1 MPRGDLVVGVD
12 CSTTAAKAVVWDAA
26 GTALSQARSEF
37 ELQHPRPGYAEQNPE
52 DWWTATKAAIRRAV
66 QTVDRE
72 RIAAICVTHQRE
84 TFACLDRV
92 GDPLRPAMLWADT
105 RATAEVEKYGTAEVH
120 RITGKPPNPTPAWYK
135 LLWLAE
141 HEPETLAHTASV
153 LDVGG
158 FLVNRLTGEFRT
170 SWASADPL
178 GVVDLSTFDYSDELL
193 KVAGVHRDQFPELA
207 APGALLGSVTEEAA
221 RATGLPPGLPVV
233 AGVGDGQ
240 SAQLGCGITEPGAAY
255 LNLGTGIVSGTFGRT
270 YASDVRFRTL
280 AAGVPGAYT
289 METFIGGGTYNI
301 RWFVDKFAGVNTQ
314 MLGLDLSPEQVLEAA
329 AEMLPPGSEGLVAL
343 PYWTGAL
350 TPYWDHHARG
360 ALIGLTGIHG
370 KSHVYRAILESLA
383 FEQRFLTNGAEEAL
397 QERVT
402 RVIALGGGSRSRIW
416 CQIVADVMQRRVEVV
431 REPESTCLG
440 AGVLAAAA
448 VGIHPSIESAA
459 TAMTGTGRSFEPDAT
474 HIDQYDRLYS
484 VYRNIYPAL
493 RELFAQMAAVA
504 T

>member
-1 MPRGDLVVGVD
+1 
-12 CSTTAAKAVVWDAA
+12 
-26 GTALSQARSEF
+26 
-37 ELQHPRPGYAEQNPE
+37 
-52 DWWTATKAAIRRAV
+52 
-66 QTVDRE
+66 
-72 RIAAICVTHQRE
+72 
-84 TFACLDRV
+84 
-92 GDPLRPAMLWADT
+92 
-105 RATAEVEKYGTAEVH
+105 
-120 RITGKPPNPTPAWYK
+120 
-135 LLWLAE
+135 
-141 HEPETLAHTASV
+141 
-153 LDVGG
+153 
-158 FLVNRLTGEFRT
+158 
-170 SWASADPL
+170 
-178 GVVDLSTFDYSDELL
+178 
-193 KVAGVHRDQFPELA
+193 
-207 APGALLGSVTEEAA
+207 
-221 RATGLPPGLPVV
+221 
-233 AGVGDGQ
+233 
-240 SAQLGCGITEPGAAY
+240 
-255 LNLGTGIVSGTFGRT
+255 
-270 YASDVRFRTL
+270 
-280 AAGVPGAYT
+280 
-289 METFIGGGTYNI
+289 
-301 RWFVDKFAGVNTQ
+301 

-402 RVIALGGGSRSRIW
+402 RVIALGGGSRSRVW